1 MRLVSKWKHGT
12 YRFRWRCESR
22 CWSFGALKDFVGVH
36 SAVIRNCQRDCSA
49 PDKCVSVA
57 DNGFCSQQLRADVR
71 HQELTLDIVIMHT
84 RHNILSL
91 MFCHS
96 NTISSVIFDRHFLR
110 LFPIFQTLCMVP
122 SLCPAL
128 FQYEQSRQR
137 WPAQRPISEL
147 AHTKTTSL
155 IIRCRWTKPSAC
167 VSLSCQ

>member
-57 DNGFCSQQLRADVR
+57 DNRFCSQQLRADVR

-122 SLCPAL
+122 SLSVPHFSNMNNLDRGGLRNARFPSSRTPRL
-128 FQYEQSRQR
+128 LPWLSVVDEQNPQH
-137 WPAQRPISEL
+137 A
-147 AHTKTTSL
+147 
-155 IIRCRWTKPSAC
+155 
-167 VSLSCQ
+167 SLSCQ